1 MDIDE
6 INTHIHKLKCGSTD
20 WQSVEKLAALCT
32 VRNELSEAESREN
45 SPAPQPEPV
54 MQMEYSTRPREQQ
67 SEFVEAASAVPFS
80 GLMEVLDRHMNA
92 IKLVYPKEYELVI
105 KKNQKSVRLTVRLL
119 DSFRV
124 FIVIFSKANKAK
136 IPRNK
141 QAINAVSWDFL

>member
-32 VRNELSEAESREN
+32 VRNELSEAESQEN

-54 MQMEYSTRPREQQ
+54 RQMEYSTRPQEPQ

-92 IKLVYPKEYELVI
+92 IKIAYPKEYELVM
-105 KKNQKSVRLTVRLL
+105 KKIGSL
-119 DSFRV
+119 
-124 FIVIFSKANKAK
+124 
-136 IPRNK
+136 
-141 QAINAVSWDFL
+141 

>member
-6 INTHIHKLKCGSTD
+6 INTHIHKLKCGATD

-32 VRNELSEAESREN
+32 VRNELSEAESRGN

-54 MQMEYSTRPREQQ
+54 MQMEYSTRPQEQQ

-105 KKNQKSVRLTVRLL
+105 RKIKNLL
-119 DSFRV
+119 D
-124 FIVIFSKANKAK
+124 
-136 IPRNK
+136 
-141 QAINAVSWDFL
+141 